1 MNFNWAKY
9 LLGGLIII
17 FLDQILLQHLSL
29 WGIQFDAV
37 LLFLVW
43 TIPLLKK
50 TEAIYIYGS
59 LALLQDALYDSWG
72 LMLFSKTLIVLLF
85 YNFMLERNQGNIFS
99 SQFAVF
105 TLIIALTHNTSYY
118 LLSMIAGSY
127 ASGLWPFTL
136 VMLRAVYTALLSY
149 ALHKIAKS

>member
-1 MNFNWAKY
+1 MNLNWTKY
-9 LLGGLIII
+9 LLGGLIVI

-29 WGIQFDAV
+29 WGIQFDAA

-85 YNFMLERNQGNIFS
+85 YNFMMERNQGNIFS
-99 SQFAVF
+99 SQFSVF
-105 TLIIALTHNTSYY
+105 TLIIALTHNISYY

-136 VMLRAVYTALLSY
+136 VMLGAVYTALLSF

>member
-1 MNFNWAKY
+1 MNFNWTKY

-72 LMLFSKTLIVLLF
+72 LMLFSKTLTVLLF
-85 YNFMLERNQGNIFS
+85 YNFMLERNQGKIFS

-105 TLIIALTHNTSYY
+105 TLIISLTHNSFYY

-136 VMLRAVYTALLSY
+136 VMLGAVYTALLSFS
-149 ALHKIAKS
+149 LHKIAKS

>member
-1 MNFNWAKY
+1 MNFNWTKY
-9 LLGGLIII
+9 LLGGLTII
-17 FLDQILLQHLSL
+17 FRSNSTQHLSL
-29 WGIQFDAV
+29 WEYSSMRYY
-37 LLFLVW
+37 FLVW

-72 LMLFSKTLIVLLF
+72 LMLFSKTLIVLLY

-118 LLSMIAGSY
+118 LLSMRAGSY